1 MEPMALDEVDDQL
14 LLGDILDVD
23 LDALQ
28 GIVGGSIAEIEMP
41 VRLCDL
47 IYSILGSACT
57 LEDEGVDT
65 GVGDGVVGHYC
76 EGGHIA
82 VDTAPSL
89 DEHPLA
95 DIAALMDQSAARE
108 DRIVADIHVAGYLDT
123 VAEHTVIADRA
134 VMPDMRLR
142 HDEGIVAY
150 AGDTF
155 RADASIDDDM
165 LADLVVV
172 ADYDIASL
180 LLPAEVLR
188 SGRYYGVFEDLVA
201 IAEPCSGSEAGIGMY
216 DAVVADLDILVDE
229 GEGFDDHVLAEL
241 GLWVDICQIADFTHG

>member
-1 MEPMALDEVDDQL
+1 
-14 LLGDILDVD
+14 
-23 LDALQ
+23 
-28 GIVGGSIAEIEMP
+28 
-41 VRLCDL
+41 
-47 IYSILGSACT
+47 
-57 LEDEGVDT
+57 
-65 GVGDGVVGHYC
+65 
-76 EGGHIA
+76 
-82 VDTAPSL
+82 
-89 DEHPLA
+89 
-95 DIAALMDQSAARE
+95 
-108 DRIVADIHVAGYLDT
+108 
-123 VAEHTVIADRA
+123 
-134 VMPDMRLR
+134 MPDMRLR

-180 LLPAEVLR
+180 PLPAEVLR